1 MILIMLF
8 RITVCIILFYLGNM
22 LLCYVV
28 GKLDILES
36 KIMIYMEK
44 KKDIIIARHQTNQLQ

>member
-1 MILIMLF
+1 MLF